1 MALDY
6 NPDMP
11 LFLPPLSLAGI
22 IGIIA
27 AAVGLSSAFQ
37 TIQKRLKLQIGAS
50 SYIWAIHFFLLGG
63 FTESLMQIGIGTR
76 TWVSIYLKRSIFAV
90 TAYLTIT
97 SLGFLSI
104 LYFTWQGPLS
114 ILPTLAAINSTVAYL
129 FGNIQMRLMFF
140 ISSLCWIISGYYLGS
155 YPIIIT
161 ETIGICMNALGIW
174 RVIKEQKR

>member
-11 LFLPPLSLAGI
+11 FFLPPLSLAGI